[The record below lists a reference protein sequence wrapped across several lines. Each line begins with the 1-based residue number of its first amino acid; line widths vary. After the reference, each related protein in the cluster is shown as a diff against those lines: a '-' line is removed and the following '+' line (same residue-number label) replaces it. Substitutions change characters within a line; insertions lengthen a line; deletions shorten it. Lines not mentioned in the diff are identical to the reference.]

1 MNAPGAQ
8 ERPAFRSLSSTVID
22 RLVIV
27 AYGSKPPSDQEW
39 LEYLH
44 LVERQGV
51 TETRHLVST
60 EGGEP
65 TAAQRGQ
72 LTALLAGREVPVAVL
87 SDSTRVRGS
96 VTLLSLLNRRIRAFR
111 LSQLRDAIDYLEI
124 PASRAE
130 VIERTLRR
138 LRREIDGR
146 GHKDAGAR

>member
-1 MNAPGAQ
+1 MA
-8 ERPAFRSLSSTVID
+8 STVVD

-27 AYGSKPPSDQEW
+27 AYGSKPPSDPEW

-51 TETRHLVST
+51 AETMHLVST
-60 EGGEP
+60 AGGEP
-65 TAAQRGQ
+65 TAAQRAE

-96 VTLLSLLNRRIRAFR
+96 VALLSLLNRRIRAFR
-111 LSQLRDAIDYLEI
+111 CSRLRDAIDYLEI

-130 VIERTLRR
+130 VIERALRG
-138 LRREIDGR
+138 LRGELDGR
-146 GHKDAGAR
+146 GSGDAGSP

>member
-1 MNAPGAQ
+1 M
-8 ERPAFRSLSSTVID
+8 RPKTMGTAVID

-27 AYGSKPPSDQEW
+27 AYGSQPPSDHEW
-39 LEYLH
+39 LDYLH

-51 TETRHLVST
+51 AETMHLVST

-65 TAAQRGQ
+65 TVAQRGQ
-72 LTALLAGREVPVAVL
+72 LNALLARREVPVAVI
-87 SDSTRVRGS
+87 SDSNRVRGS

-111 LSQLRDAIDYLEI
+111 CSRLRDAIDYLEI

-138 LRREIDGR
+138 LRSELDGR
-146 GHKDAGAR
+146 DREDVGSR